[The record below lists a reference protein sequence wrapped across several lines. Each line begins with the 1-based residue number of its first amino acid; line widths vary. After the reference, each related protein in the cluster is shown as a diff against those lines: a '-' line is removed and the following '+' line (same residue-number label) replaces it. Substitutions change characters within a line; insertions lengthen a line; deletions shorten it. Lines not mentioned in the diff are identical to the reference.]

1 MPTYSG
7 ACHCGRIRFEI
18 DAEIDHVT
26 RCDCSL
32 CRKKNALMTKVP
44 EAGFRFLG
52 DREFLGLYEW
62 NTRTAKH
69 YFCRVCGIYTFHR
82 KRADPRSFGINAAC
96 LDGLDLA
103 AVPVVPVDGIGMS
116 LAPGAVPPDGDPLHF
131 P

>member
-1 MPTYSG
+1 MPSYQGS
-7 ACHCGRIRFEI
+7 CHCGRIRFEI

-32 CRKKNALMTKVP
+32 CRKKNALMTKVS
-44 EAGFRFLG
+44 EDAFRFLG

-82 KRADPRSFGINAAC
+82 KRIDPTMFGVNAAC
-96 LDGLDLA
+96 LDDLDLDTI
-103 AVPVVPVDGIGMS
+103 PVVPVDGIGMS
-116 LAPGAVPPDGDPLHF
+116 SRPRDTLASLDQTPF